1 MAFNTEV
8 QFEMIW
14 GYCYF
19 RKLPYVN
26 GCMWNRVMIWF
37 SPTYWDAI
45 PKLSQFHSNG
55 VSLRTSIAGCCQRP
69 FERTHQEEEASVES
83 CCASQRWSHTGIV
96 GSKCSY
102 FGGEL
107 CNLPIDG
114 RPLCPFIPS
123 ISFHIMQWLSSI
135 YILLISHVGLA
146 MVYTLGPTTRSN
158 LGIWRFHHRMDR

>member
-1 MAFNTEV
+1 
-8 QFEMIW
+8 MIW
-14 GYCYF
+14 GCCYF

-69 FERTHQEEEASVES
+69 FERTHQEEEASIES

-102 FGGEL
+102 WGWAVQSAHRWQA
-107 CNLPIDG
+107 IVS
-114 RPLCPFIPS
+114 IYS
-123 ISFHIMQWLSSI
+123 IYISFHIMQWLSSI

-158 LGIWRFHHRMDR
+158 LGILEFHHRMDR